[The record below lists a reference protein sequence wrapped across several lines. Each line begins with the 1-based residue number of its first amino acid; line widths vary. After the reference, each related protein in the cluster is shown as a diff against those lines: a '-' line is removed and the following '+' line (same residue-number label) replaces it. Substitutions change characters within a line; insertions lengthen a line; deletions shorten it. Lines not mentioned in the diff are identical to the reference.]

1 MWDLV
6 DFWSTKV
13 PSEKETWPSKYCFHN
28 AFLINLSTYSIS
40 SKDASNIRAGGASDQ
55 TNSLLVN
62 RWGSLLQTTKYF
74 KYKKHLKTILH
85 DWWSL
90 LTSTGWLPDVNKDET
105 SVNIHASNI
114 MVIAL
119 DYKTKTQ
126 LITVVL
132 VRGILRPTVKDMW
145 ILTFLFY
152 LFIIYLALNNHSGL
166 CSWRMLE
173 AKGPAIVQRKP

>member
-1 MWDLV
+1 MQQSSVLLLV
-6 DFWSTKV
+6 LKCKAMRLTSSQYVGSRGFLINKG
-13 PSEKETWPSKYCFHN
+13 EKETWPSKYCFHN
-28 AFLINLSTYSIS
+28 AFLINLSTSYSIS

-62 RWGSLLQTTKYF
+62 RWGSLLQTTKHF
-74 KYKKHLKTILH
+74 KYKKHLKTTAR
-85 DWWSL
+85 DWWS

-145 ILTFLFY
+145 ILTFLFNL
-152 LFIIYLALNNHSGL
+152 LFI
-166 CSWRMLE
+166 
-173 AKGPAIVQRKP
+173 